1 MAKID
6 KMEMKYQNLKRLK
19 FNKEELEKKKAE
31 LKGENQ
37 NDNQTNKEEKNN
49 LRIKLGKINYEISKL
64 TEKNKLTYEEKTRL
78 EYLKQQRNELKGKQK
93 SSKNDWEK
101 QKQNETDAE
110 KEMNL
115 LEGFVK
121 NEEKIDKILVY
132 RDKIKKD
139 LENQRLEKKTIDT
152 EISKIGN
159 KADLIIEYANLKN
172 EIEEAKKPD
181 SKVSNEDYLKMVAK
195 LHKNEESVKKLNE
208 LETKSKKIEKL
219 IKSKQMAV
227 TKCNLAWKCLFRNQI
242 WDDIQLKAIKIKDS
256 RINTN
261 KDKEENKEKI
271 TKNEEQKVENIE
283 SENKDNIMRRMKT
296 WFFEDKE
303 EEEKEEQQETKEMV
317 EYDKFAKKHP
327 RLAKIRDF
335 FKNRFSRNNKSE
347 TKQEQQNKVEQERK
361 EEVEQE
367 NKRDAFIEEL
377 RRIVEKDDRQD
388 IAQEYIEKHKKVN
401 KEERTTENENKEET
415 TIDEER

>member
-6 KMEMKYQNLKRLK
+6 KMEMKYKNLKILK

-37 NDNQTNKEEKNN
+37 NYNQTNKEEKNGI
-49 LRIKLGKINYEISKL
+49 RVKLGKINYEISKL
-64 TEKNKLTYEEKTRL
+64 TEKNKLTFEEKTRL
-78 EYLKQQRNELKGKQK
+78 EYLKQQRSELKSEQRN
-93 SSKNDWEK
+93 SKNDQEE
-101 QKQNETDAE
+101 QNEIEAE

-139 LENQRLEKKTIDT
+139 LENLRLENKTIDL

-159 KADLIIEYANLKN
+159 KADLIIECLNLKN

-195 LHKNEESVKKLNE
+195 LNKTEESMKKLNE
-208 LETKSKKIEKL
+208 LETKSKKIAKL

-227 TKCNLAWKCLFRNQI
+227 TKCNLAWKCLFRNQT

-256 RINTN
+256 RI
-261 KDKEENKEKI
+261 KYKEEI
-271 TKNEEQKVENIE
+271 TKNEDQKIENIE
-283 SENKDNIMRRMKT
+283 SEDKENIMRRMKT
-296 WFFEDKE
+296 WFFKDKE
-303 EEEKEEQQETKEMV
+303 EEEKEEQQEETKEMV

-327 RLAKIRDF
+327 KLAKIRDF

-347 TKQEQQNKVEQERK
+347 TKEEEQNKVNQETK
-361 EEVEQE
+361 EEVKQE
-367 NKRDAFIEEL
+367 NKKDVFIDEL

-388 IAQEYIEKHKKVN
+388 IAQGYIEKHKKVN
-401 KEERTTENENKEET
+401 KEETI
-415 TIDEER
+415 IDEER